1 MERERGTDILLSKL
15 RLLSKFTLST
25 LISLSK
31 FKLLSKLTLYKFK
44 LLEKIK
50 VYRQAVRPLFS
61 YSLTYTW
68 LPF

>member
-1 MERERGTDILLSKL
+1 MERERDTDILLSKL
-15 RLLSKFTLST
+15 LLLSKFTLST

-31 FKLLSKLTLYKFK
+31 FKLLSKLTLSKFK
-44 LLEKIK
+44 LEKIK